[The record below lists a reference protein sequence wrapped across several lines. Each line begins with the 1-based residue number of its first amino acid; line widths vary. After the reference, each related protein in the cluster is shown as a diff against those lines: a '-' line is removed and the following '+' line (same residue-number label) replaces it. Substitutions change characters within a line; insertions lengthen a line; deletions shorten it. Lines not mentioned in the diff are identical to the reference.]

1 MKNKRK
7 KEAKIQLIGWLLLIL
22 CAIFFLASGIKNQDV
37 LAIIG
42 SVIFLIA
49 CIVFM
54 LPLMEAKQPLPT
66 GKEKADR
73 S

>member
-1 MKNKRK
+1 MKTTP
-7 KEAKIQLIGWLLLIL
+7 KEKARIQLLGWVLFIL